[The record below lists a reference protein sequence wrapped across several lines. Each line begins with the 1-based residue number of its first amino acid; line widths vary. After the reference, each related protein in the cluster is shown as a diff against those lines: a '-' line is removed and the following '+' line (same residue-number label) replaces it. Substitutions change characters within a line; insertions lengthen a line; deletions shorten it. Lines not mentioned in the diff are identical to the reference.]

1 MEQTVKIT
9 VSKKPPMNSS
19 GVVSYKNKK
28 MKRGLFKKIF
38 GVEPDQVTIIVPGPE
53 VSNVEIIT
61 MPKGME
67 AKK

>member
-1 MEQTVKIT
+1 
-9 VSKKPPMNSS
+9 MNSG